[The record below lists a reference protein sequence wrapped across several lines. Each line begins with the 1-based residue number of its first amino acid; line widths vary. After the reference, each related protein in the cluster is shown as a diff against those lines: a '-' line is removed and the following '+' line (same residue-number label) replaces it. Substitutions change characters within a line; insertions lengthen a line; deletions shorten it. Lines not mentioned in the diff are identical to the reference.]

1 MTQEWLNQRL
11 VIAHRDELARQFRGT
26 RRRTR
31 TGPRIP
37 IIRRYI
43 G

>member
-1 MTQEWLNQRL
+1 MTQEWMNERL
-11 VIAHRDELARQFRGT
+11 IIAHRDELARQFRGT

-31 TGPRIP
+31 TRTP

>member
-1 MTQEWLNQRL
+1 MTQEWLNERL
-11 VIAHRDELARQFRGT
+11 IIAHRDELARQFRGT
-26 RRRTR
+26 RRRTSR
-31 TGPRIP
+31 TRTP

>member
-1 MTQEWLNQRL
+1 MTQEWLNERL
-11 VIAHRDELARQFRGT
+11 IIAHRDELARQFRGN
-26 RRRTR
+26 RRRNRTR
-31 TGPRIP
+31 TP

>member
-1 MTQEWLNQRL
+1 MTQEWLNERL
-11 VIAHRDELARQFRGT
+11 IIAHRDELARQFRGS
-26 RRRTR
+26 RRRTKTR
-31 TGPRIP
+31 LP

>member
-1 MTQEWLNQRL
+1 MTQEWMTDRL
-11 VIAHRDELARQFRGT
+11 IIAHRDELARQFRGS

-31 TGPRIP
+31 TRLP

>member
-1 MTQEWLNQRL
+1 MTQEWLNERL
-11 VIAHRDELARQFRGT
+11 IIAHRDELARQFRGT
-26 RRRTR
+26 RRRANRTR
-31 TGPRIP
+31 TP